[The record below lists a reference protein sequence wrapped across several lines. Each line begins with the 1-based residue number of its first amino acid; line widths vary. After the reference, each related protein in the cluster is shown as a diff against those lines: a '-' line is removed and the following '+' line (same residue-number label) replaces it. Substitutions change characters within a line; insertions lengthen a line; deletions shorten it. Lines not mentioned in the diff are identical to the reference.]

1 VLLQY
6 SPQWS
11 DPDAEFLDCDIA
23 DPVAEFTSPFGPN
36 GLRGPRVLQSQV
48 LRKTLLH

>member
-1 VLLQY
+1 MQY
-6 SPQWS
+6 STQRS
-11 DPDAEFLDCDIA
+11 DPDAEFVDCDIA

-48 LRKTLLH
+48 LRKMSLH